1 MRIAAK
7 RELHKALSP
16 VGTTGAAS
24 VLTVPFDIA
33 VLKVGFAGLKE
44 VASHI
49 HS

>member
-7 RELHKALSP
+7 SELQRVLSET
-16 VGTTGAAS
+16 VGAGAAL
-24 VLTVPFDIA
+24 VLAVPFSIA
-33 VLKVGFAGLKE
+33 VLNDGLTGLKE